1 MSQKIKVLL
10 VDDHPLVREGLVNLI
25 SQQADLQICGE
36 AGNEPQA
43 LEIIRTV
50 QPHVAIVDISLENGS
65 GIELIKSIKAMFPAV
80 TVLVLSMH
88 DESLYAERALR
99 AGARGYVMKRE
110 AAKKVI
116 QAIRSVLAGQLYVSD
131 KIAALMAEKFVEG
144 RPAATASPIE
154 QLSNREL
161 EVFQL
166 LGLGHN
172 TRQIADHLHV
182 GFKTVQAY
190 CARIKEKLKL
200 ANATELLREAIRW
213 QRKPAAKII
222 RPRVGFHPTKSID
235 HALQTFLHPAT
246 GMATGLLL

>member
-1 MSQKIKVLL
+1 MSQTMKVLL
-10 VDDHPLVREGLVNLI
+10 VDGHPLVREGLVNLI

-36 AGNEPQA
+36 ADSEPQA
-43 LEIIRTV
+43 LELIRTV
-50 QPHVAIVDISLENGS
+50 QPHVAIVDISLESGS
-65 GIELIKSIKAMFPAV
+65 GIELIKSIKALLPAV

-116 QAIRSVLAGQLYVSD
+116 EAIRCVLAGQLYVSD
-131 KIAALMAEKFVEG
+131 KIAALMAEKFIGG

-154 QLSNREL
+154 QLSDREL

-166 LGLGHN
+166 LGLGQN

-190 CARIKEKLKL
+190 CARIKEKLNL

-213 QRKPAAKII
+213 HESQQ
-222 RPRVGFHPTKSID
+222 TK
-235 HALQTFLHPAT
+235 
-246 GMATGLLL
+246 

>member
-1 MSQKIKVLL
+1 MSPKHKVLL

-25 SQQADLQICGE
+25 NQQADLQVCGE
-36 AGNEPQA
+36 ASNEPQA
-43 LEIIRTV
+43 LEIIQTV

-65 GIELIKSIKAMFPAV
+65 GIELIKSIKAMFPTV

-110 AAKKVI
+110 ATKKVI
-116 QAIRSVLAGQLYVSD
+116 QAIRCVLAGQLFVSD
-131 KIAALMAEKFVEG
+131 KTAAVMAEKFVEG
-144 RPAATASPIE
+144 RLATAPSPIE

-172 TRQIADHLHV
+172 TRQIAGHLHV

-190 CARIKEKLKL
+190 SARIKEKLKL

-213 QRKPAAKII
+213 NESQQSK
-222 RPRVGFHPTKSID
+222 
-235 HALQTFLHPAT
+235 
-246 GMATGLLL
+246 

>member
-43 LEIIRTV
+43 LELIRTV
-50 QPHVAIVDISLENGS
+50 QPDVAIVDISLESGS

-110 AAKKVI
+110 ATKKVI
-116 QAIRSVLAGQLYVSD
+116 QAIRCVLAGQLYVSD
-131 KIAALMAEKFVEG
+131 KIAALMAEKFIEG

-190 CARIKEKLKL
+190 SARIKEKLKL
-200 ANATELLREAIRW
+200 ASATELLREAIRW
-213 QRKPAAKII
+213 HESQQAK
-222 RPRVGFHPTKSID
+222 
-235 HALQTFLHPAT
+235 
-246 GMATGLLL
+246 

>member
-1 MSQKIKVLL
+1 MSQTIKVLL
-10 VDDHPLVREGLVNLI
+10 IDDHPLVREGLVNLI
-25 SQQADLQICGE
+25 SQEADLQICGE
-36 AGNEPQA
+36 ASNEPQA
-43 LEIIRTV
+43 LDIIRTT
-50 QPHVAIVDISLENGS
+50 QPHVAIVDISLESGS

-110 AAKKVI
+110 ATKKVI
-116 QAIRSVLAGQLYVSD
+116 QAIRCVLAGQLYVSD
-131 KIAALMAEKFVEG
+131 KIAARMAEKFVEG
-144 RPAATASPIE
+144 RPAATTSPIE

-213 QRKPAAKII
+213 QESQQAK
-222 RPRVGFHPTKSID
+222 
-235 HALQTFLHPAT
+235 
-246 GMATGLLL
+246 

>member
-1 MSQKIKVLL
+1 MSQKVKLVL

-25 SQQADLQICGE
+25 AQEADLQICGE
-36 AGNEPQA
+36 ASNEPQA

-50 QPHVAIVDISLENGS
+50 QPRVAIVDISLENGS
-65 GIELIKSIKAMFPAV
+65 GIELIKSIKDLFPAV

-88 DESLYAERALR
+88 DEALYAERALR
-99 AGARGYVMKRE
+99 AGARGYIMKRE

-116 QAIRSVLAGQLYVSD
+116 QAIRCVLAGQFYVSD
-131 KIAALMAEKFVEG
+131 KIAALMAERFVEG
-144 RPAATASPIE
+144 RPAEIVSPIE

-190 CARIKEKLKL
+190 SARIKEKLKL
-200 ANATELLREAIRW
+200 ANATELLRAAIRW
-213 QRKPAAKII
+213 NESQ
-222 RPRVGFHPTKSID
+222 
-235 HALQTFLHPAT
+235 QTR
-246 GMATGLLL
+246 

>member
-1 MSQKIKVLL
+1 MSQKIKILL
-10 VDDHPLVREGLVNLI
+10 VDDHPLVREGLANLI
-25 SQQADLQICGE
+25 SRQSDFEVCGE
-36 AGNEPQA
+36 AVSEPQA
-43 LEIIRTV
+43 LELIGTV
-50 QPHVAIVDISLENGS
+50 QPNVAIVDISLENGS
-65 GIELIKSIKAMFPAV
+65 GIELIKSIKALHPAV

-99 AGARGYVMKRE
+99 AGARGYIMKRE
-110 AAKKVI
+110 AAKKI
-116 QAIRSVLAGQLYVSD
+116 IHGIRTVVAGQLYISD
-131 KIAALMAEKFVEG
+131 KIAAMMNEKYVEG
-144 RPAATASPIE
+144 RTAANTSPIE

-200 ANATELLREAIRW
+200 ANANELLREAIRW
-213 QRKPAAKII
+213 HESQQSK
-222 RPRVGFHPTKSID
+222 
-235 HALQTFLHPAT
+235 
-246 GMATGLLL
+246 

>member
-1 MSQKIKVLL
+1 MTQKTKVLI

-25 SQQADLQICGE
+25 NQEADLQICGE
-36 AGNEPQA
+36 ADNEPQA
-43 LEIIRTV
+43 LELIRTV
-50 QPHVAIVDISLENGS
+50 QPHVAIVDISLESGS
-65 GIELIKSIKAMFPAV
+65 GLELIKSIKALFPAV

-116 QAIRSVLAGQLYVSD
+116 QGIRSVLAGQLYVSD
-131 KIAALMAEKFVEG
+131 KIAAQMAEKFVESG
-144 RPAATASPIE
+144 PAATASPIE

-161 EVFQL
+161 EVFEL

-213 QRKPAAKII
+213 HESQQAK
-222 RPRVGFHPTKSID
+222 
-235 HALQTFLHPAT
+235 
-246 GMATGLLL
+246 

>member
-43 LEIIRTV
+43 LELIRTV
-50 QPHVAIVDISLENGS
+50 QPNVAIVDISLESGS

-99 AGARGYVMKRE
+99 AGARGYIMKRE

-116 QAIRSVLAGQLYVSD
+116 QGIRSVLAGQLYVSD
-131 KIAALMAEKFVEG
+131 KIAALMAEKFIEG
-144 RPAATASPIE
+144 RTAASTSPIE

-166 LGLGHN
+166 LGLGHS

-213 QRKPAAKII
+213 QESRQAK
-222 RPRVGFHPTKSID
+222 
-235 HALQTFLHPAT
+235 
-246 GMATGLLL
+246 

>member
-25 SQQADLQICGE
+25 NQQADLQICGE

-43 LEIIRTV
+43 LELIRTV
-50 QPHVAIVDISLENGS
+50 QPHVAIVDISLESGS
-65 GIELIKSIKAMFPAV
+65 GLELIKSIKALFPAV

-99 AGARGYVMKRE
+99 AGARGYIMKRE

-116 QAIRSVLAGQLYVSD
+116 EAIRCVLAGQLYVSD
-131 KIAALMAEKFVEG
+131 KIAALMAEKFIEG
-144 RPAATASPIE
+144 RTAATASPIE
-154 QLSNREL
+154 QLSDREL

-166 LGLGHN
+166 LGLGHS
-172 TRQIADHLHV
+172 TRQIADHLHI

-213 QRKPAAKII
+213 HESQQAK
-222 RPRVGFHPTKSID
+222 
-235 HALQTFLHPAT
+235 
-246 GMATGLLL
+246 

>member
-25 SQQADLQICGE
+25 SQEADLQICGE

-43 LEIIRTV
+43 LELIRTV
-50 QPHVAIVDISLENGS
+50 QPDVAIVDISLETGS
-65 GIELIKSIKAMFPAV
+65 GIELIKSIKSMFPAV

-99 AGARGYVMKRE
+99 AGARGYIMKRE

-144 RPAATASPIE
+144 RLASTASPIE

-213 QRKPAAKII
+213 HESQQ
-222 RPRVGFHPTKSID
+222 TK
-235 HALQTFLHPAT
+235 
-246 GMATGLLL
+246 

>member
-25 SQQADLQICGE
+25 NQQADLQICGE
-36 AGNEPQA
+36 AGNESQA
-43 LEIIRTV
+43 LELIRTV
-50 QPHVAIVDISLENGS
+50 QPDIAIVDISLESGS

-99 AGARGYVMKRE
+99 AGARGYIMKRE

-116 QAIRSVLAGQLYVSD
+116 QALRCVLTGQLYVSD

-144 RPAATASPIE
+144 QPAATASPIE

-190 CARIKEKLKL
+190 SARIKQKLKL

-213 QRKPAAKII
+213 HESQQAK
-222 RPRVGFHPTKSID
+222 
-235 HALQTFLHPAT
+235 
-246 GMATGLLL
+246 

>member
-1 MSQKIKVLL
+1 
-10 VDDHPLVREGLVNLI
+10 
-25 SQQADLQICGE
+25 
-36 AGNEPQA
+36 
-43 LEIIRTV
+43 
-50 QPHVAIVDISLENGS
+50 
-65 GIELIKSIKAMFPAV
+65 LIKSIKAMFPAV

-116 QAIRSVLAGQLYVSD
+116 QALRCVLAGQLYVSD
-131 KIAALMAEKFVEG
+131 KIAALMAEKFVGG

-213 QRKPAAKII
+213 NESQQAK
-222 RPRVGFHPTKSID
+222 
-235 HALQTFLHPAT
+235 
-246 GMATGLLL
+246 

>member
-25 SQQADLQICGE
+25 NQQSDLQVCGE

-43 LEIIRTV
+43 LELIRTV
-50 QPHVAIVDISLENGS
+50 QPHVSIVDISLENGS
-65 GIELIKSIKAMFPAV
+65 GIELIKSIKSMFPAV
-80 TVLVLSMH
+80 KVLVLSMH

-99 AGARGYVMKRE
+99 AGARGYIMKRE

-116 QAIRSVLAGQLYVSD
+116 QAIRCVLAGQLYVSD
-131 KIAALMAEKFVEG
+131 KIAARMAEKFVEG
-144 RPAATASPIE
+144 RPAENASPIE

-166 LGLGHN
+166 LGIGLS
-172 TRQIADHLHV
+172 TRQISDHLHV

-213 QRKPAAKII
+213 QESQQAK
-222 RPRVGFHPTKSID
+222 
-235 HALQTFLHPAT
+235 
-246 GMATGLLL
+246 